1 VEEVAVEVASV
12 VSVAAEALLADSEAV
27 VVVVAVLVVAVVV
40 VKYSLTG
47 KELPGKTIVQA
58 DSSLA

>member
-1 VEEVAVEVASV
+1 V
-12 VSVAAEALLADSEAV
+12 AEALLVDSEAV
-27 VVVVAVLVVAVVV
+27 VVVVVGLVVVVVV

-47 KELPGKTIVQA
+47 KEPPGKTIVQA